1 MRGYTRHGQTIASD
15 SQAWPENFPT
25 PIYTLSFYTI
35 SNGQHYCPIGA
46 RNYVTQTKGQAFQ
59 QLSIAVTSVK
69 RTMSCAS
76 PDNLA
81 LKAIDSERSKKYGDI
96 AIDTTDSNSS
106 VFGKI
111 KRMCY
116 QALLLPTLSAS
127 LYFKRMCYQALL
139 LPTLSASLYLVVW
152 RPALF
157 IYHNESQPRPTLA
170 SIVSSSLLYCRGTIW
185 SRYLK
190 FGFGEVRGYFR
201 LAVSFVGWLSA
212 PPASLRAVSSDA
224 ISLLMQLSAILEEPS

>member
-46 RNYVTQTKGQAFQ
+46 RNYVTQTKVLDGQAFQ

-111 KRMCY
+111 
-116 QALLLPTLSAS
+116 
-127 LYFKRMCYQALL
+127 KRMCYQALL

>member
-1 MRGYTRHGQTIASD
+1 
-15 SQAWPENFPT
+15 
-25 PIYTLSFYTI
+25 
-35 SNGQHYCPIGA
+35 
-46 RNYVTQTKGQAFQ
+46 
-59 QLSIAVTSVK
+59 
-69 RTMSCAS
+69 MSCAS

-127 LYFKRMCYQALL
+127 LY
-139 LPTLSASLYLVVW
+139 LVVW

-157 IYHNESQPRPTLA
+157 IITKVSLGQPWHL
-170 SIVSSSLLYCRGTIW
+170 VSSSLLYCRGTIW

-201 LAVSFVGWLSA
+201 LAVSFFGWLSA

>member
-46 RNYVTQTKGQAFQ
+46 RNYVTQTKVLDGQGFQ

-127 LYFKRMCYQALL
+127 LY
-139 LPTLSASLYLVVW
+139 LVVW

-157 IYHNESQPRPTLA
+157 IITKVNLGQPWHL
-170 SIVSSSLLYCRGTIW
+170 VSSSLLYCRGTIW